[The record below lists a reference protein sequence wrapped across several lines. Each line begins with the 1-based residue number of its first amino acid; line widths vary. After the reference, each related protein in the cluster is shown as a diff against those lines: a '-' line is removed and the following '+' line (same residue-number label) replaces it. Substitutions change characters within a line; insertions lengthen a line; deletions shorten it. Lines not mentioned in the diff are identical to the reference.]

1 MAESSLLLFTLLL
14 QGSVG
19 ITLWLVV
26 LRCRSAFLLPEL
38 IFAFGMGVAGVM
50 ISFLHLGYPL
60 NAFNVMRNVATSWL
74 SREVVFSA
82 LYLTVLGLCTL
93 IALVRHSI
101 NGALLMLAGLLGTVA
116 IFCMAQTYIHTAVAT
131 WQHVKTLVFFLATM
145 GVVGSV
151 FIALA
156 SPDINRP
163 RIRLAVAVVIAMVL
177 ARILVQP
184 LWIYS
189 ILTHKQHIVTLPH
202 APLTRLLQL
211 REFYMLNWTLSVV
224 GMALFAI
231 GGLRKRKVMLI
242 VGGVLLML
250 AEIVLRYVFFCVG

>member
-1 MAESSLLLFTLLL
+1 MAESALLLFTLLI

-26 LRCRSAFLLPEL
+26 LRCRSGFLLPEL
-38 IFAFGMGVAGVM
+38 IFAFGMGVIGVM

-60 NAFNVMRNVATSWL
+60 NALNVMRNVSTSWL

-82 LYLTVLGLCTL
+82 LYLTALGLCTL
-93 IALVRHSI
+93 MALIRQSI
-101 NGALLMLAGLLGTVA
+101 NALLLMLAGLLGTVA
-116 IFCMAQTYIHTAVAT
+116 VFCMAQTYIHTAVVT
-131 WQHVKTLVFFLATM
+131 WQHFKTLVFFFATM
-145 GVVGSV
+145 GVVGSI

-163 RIRLAVAVVIAMVL
+163 RIKLAVAVVIALVL
-177 ARILVQP
+177 ARMLVQP
-184 LWIYS
+184 LWMHALLAHQQY
-189 ILTHKQHIVTLPH
+189 IVTLPH

-231 GGLRKRKVMLI
+231 GGLRKSKMMLMT
-242 VGGVLLML
+242 GGVLLLL
-250 AEIVLRYVFFCVG
+250 AEIVLRFIFFCIG